1 MYVIKRNGNRQK
13 VSLDK
18 TTDRLK
24 ELSKGLNVDPIKVA
38 QKVVAGIYDGI
49 HTSEIDNYLSET
61 AAVMTAEHPDYS
73 SLASRVAIDSL
84 HKETK
89 GFLYTTEKL
98 YKQGTLS
105 NEYYEIIEKNG
116 EAYEKLIDYN
126 RDFNFEYF
134 GFKTLEKSYL
144 IKYKGKII
152 ERPQDMYM
160 RVAVTIC
167 GDKGINEVQ
176 ELYDLMSNGF
186 YIHATPTL
194 FNAGTKLQ
202 QLSSCFLIGIEE
214 DSIDGIFN
222 TLKDTALISKTAG
235 GIGLHIHNVRGT
247 GSPIKGTNGV
257 SNGIIPML
265 KVFNETARYV
275 DQGGGKRKGSFAIY
289 LEPWHADIEPFL
301 DLKKNHGKEEF
312 RTRDLFLSLWVPDLF
327 MQRVEENGDWT
338 LMSESECPGLS
349 NTYGK
354 DFVDLYTKYEREE
367 KGRKTIKA
375 RDLMSK
381 IIESQAETGV
391 PYILY
396 KDACNAKSNQK
407 NIGTIKGSNLCAEI
421 IQYSDERESAVC
433 NLASIALPK
442 FVENG
447 TYNFDALHKVAKVAT
462 KNLDRVINKNYYPTS
477 KTKRS
482 NFRHRPIGLGVQGLA
497 DVFFKLKLP
506 YENQEAKLLNK
517 NIFETIYHAAI
528 EASIEIAKEDGAYE
542 TFEGSPISMGN
553 FQFNMWNAKP
563 SSRYD
568 WDKLRADIKKYGI
581 RNSLVTSLM
590 PTASTAQILG
600 NTEAFEI
607 QTSNIYKRQTLSGE
621 FMLVNKYLI
630 KELTDLGLWNQEIR
644 DKIIIG
650 NGSVQHIE
658 EIPQSIKD
666 IYKTVWEVSQ
676 KVVIDMAV
684 DRSPYICQSQS
695 MNLWLADPTLGQI
708 NAMHFYA
715 WKKGLKTGMYYLRSK
730 PAANAIKVTVK
741 DTNAKNQ
748 VNHSNNEQE
757 DCLMCGS

>member
-275 DQGGGKRKGSFAIY
+275 DQGGGKRKG
-289 LEPWHADIEPFL
+289 
-301 DLKKNHGKEEF
+301 
-312 RTRDLFLSLWVPDLF
+312 
-327 MQRVEENGDWT
+327 
-338 LMSESECPGLS
+338 
-349 NTYGK
+349 
-354 DFVDLYTKYEREE
+354 
-367 KGRKTIKA
+367 
-375 RDLMSK
+375 
-381 IIESQAETGV
+381 
-391 PYILY
+391 
-396 KDACNAKSNQK
+396 
-407 NIGTIKGSNLCAEI
+407 
-421 IQYSDERESAVC
+421 
-433 NLASIALPK
+433 
-442 FVENG
+442 
-447 TYNFDALHKVAKVAT
+447 
-462 KNLDRVINKNYYPTS
+462 
-477 KTKRS
+477 
-482 NFRHRPIGLGVQGLA
+482 
-497 DVFFKLKLP
+497 
-506 YENQEAKLLNK
+506 
-517 NIFETIYHAAI
+517 
-528 EASIEIAKEDGAYE
+528 
-542 TFEGSPISMGN
+542 
-553 FQFNMWNAKP
+553 
-563 SSRYD
+563 
-568 WDKLRADIKKYGI
+568 
-581 RNSLVTSLM
+581 
-590 PTASTAQILG
+590 
-600 NTEAFEI
+600 
-607 QTSNIYKRQTLSGE
+607 
-621 FMLVNKYLI
+621 
-630 KELTDLGLWNQEIR
+630 
-644 DKIIIG
+644 
-650 NGSVQHIE
+650 
-658 EIPQSIKD
+658 
-666 IYKTVWEVSQ
+666 
-676 KVVIDMAV
+676 
-684 DRSPYICQSQS
+684 
-695 MNLWLADPTLGQI
+695 
-708 NAMHFYA
+708 
-715 WKKGLKTGMYYLRSK
+715 
-730 PAANAIKVTVK
+730 
-741 DTNAKNQ
+741 
-748 VNHSNNEQE
+748 
-757 DCLMCGS
+757 